1 MMIPICW
8 RTCYIKSEGGI
19 AKNQFINVFVWCD
32 EDGKVIGGGMI
43 KLARG
48 YTSLIENEST

>member
-1 MMIPICW
+1 MIPICW